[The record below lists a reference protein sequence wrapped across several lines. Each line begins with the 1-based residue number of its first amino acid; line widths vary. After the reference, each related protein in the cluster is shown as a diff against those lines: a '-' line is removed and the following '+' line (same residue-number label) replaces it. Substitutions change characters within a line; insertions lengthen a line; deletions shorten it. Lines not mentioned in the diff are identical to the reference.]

1 MTMKNTMI
9 GKNTLIISFLL
20 AISVCV
26 SAQNQGWKHID
37 SEYYS
42 LDIPESWVPYLND
55 MDGVTLSKRTVDGI
69 TYSVLAWKNKY
80 QTFDEYEC
88 VQIESVERANG
99 ENLSLKEGKKL
110 IYDKDRPRTKTYFKS
125 ENEICFKS
133 VFESKDMFGNP
144 LSMTALY
151 YYKYDGKRYHEIYCA
166 SRTARFKTEKDL
178 EERYLRII
186 RSFKL
191 KTE

>member
-1 MTMKNTMI
+1 MI
-9 GKNTLIISFLL
+9 GRNTLIISFLL
-20 AISVCV
+20 TISVCAF
-26 SAQNQGWKHID
+26 AQNQGWRHID

-42 LDIPESWVPYLND
+42 LDIPESWEPYTND
-55 MDGVTLSKRTVDGI
+55 MDGITLSKRTVNGI
-69 TYSVLAWKNKY
+69 VYAVLAWMNGA
-80 QTFDEYEC
+80 QSFDEYEC
-88 VQIESVERANG
+88 VQIKSVEKKNG
-99 ENLSLKEGKKL
+99 ANLSLKEGKKL

-133 VFESKDMFGNP
+133 VYESTDGFGN
-144 LSMTALY
+144 LNSWTAFY
-151 YYKYDGKRYHEIYCA
+151 YYKYDGKRYHKVYCA
-166 SRTARFKTEKDL
+166 SRTSRFKTEKDL